1 MNAVTIPLEMTA
13 DEIQRRWPAT
23 IPVFL
28 RWKVACVGC
37 PMAMFDT
44 LADVA
49 RTYGLPLERLR
60 HEMEQAAQ
68 EGAA

>member
-1 MNAVTIPLEMTA
+1 MKIPPDMTA
-13 DEIQRRWPAT
+13 EDIQRRWPCT

-37 PMAMFDT
+37 PMAAFDT

-49 RTYGLPLERLR
+49 RTYGLPYDHLLR
-60 HEMEQAAQ
+60 DMEEAAQ